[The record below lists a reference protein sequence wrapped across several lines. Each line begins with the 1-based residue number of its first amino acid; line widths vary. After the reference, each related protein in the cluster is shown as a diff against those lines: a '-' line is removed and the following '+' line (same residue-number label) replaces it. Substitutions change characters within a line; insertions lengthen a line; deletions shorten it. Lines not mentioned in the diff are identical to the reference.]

1 MRADD
6 FDARVRVEQ
15 VRRDP
20 RADSPPRRVT
30 MPVFARIAFD
40 QKIETWL
47 RCHVEAFAALG
58 AVPRTLVPDNLKSA
72 VVRAAFG
79 VDEPAS
85 LNRSYRELARHYH
98 FKIDPTPIGAP
109 KKKGGSSRASV
120 TRSKLIC
127 R

>member
-6 FDARVRVEQ
+6 FDARVRVDQ
-15 VRRDP
+15 VRRI
-20 RADSPPRRVT
+20 ARRLAAEARDDA
-30 MPVFARIAFD
+30 VFARIAFD

-58 AVPRTLVPDNLKSA
+58 AAPRTLVPDNLKSA

-98 FKIDPTPIGAP
+98 FKIDPTPIRAP

-120 TRSKLIC
+120 TRSKTNC